1 MIEVAAGQQ
10 LISDLQP
17 FLKILQWSHALI
29 LLEHDTSM
37 KPRPGSA
44 ASSHRDLAKPEVKR
58 LVYLGKW
65 MVARGSFLLG
75 WFNLFSGANLLKK
88 LQGGVHVMFVSWCFE
103 CFFQLFQLTLL
114 NFKSVAWEDGFGPRR
129 AWPTASCAKAGFS
142 SLLGKW
148 LGVGKFD
155 VRCRAFFIVF
165 PSQSRFLNGKQFRNP
180 PIESCPAWESTWNII
195 NPQLFPRKSSNR
207 PSKSKAFDPRNLLKC
222 LYSPCRHVKEPK
234 ERQFDFE
241 QAQRFRR
248 QVAIDDR
255 TCQFQSEGLLLTGFV
270 DNDNN
275 SQTLCSCKICCVA
288 RHFMELA

>member
-1 MIEVAAGQQ
+1 MVHLQIHPFRKILENDLPSKPPWGHVPTLIFRVGVVSFLGSSPPTSPGPITQGRRIGPRKLPQELSLQTIGSIARRVSASLGGRQGLIPGRRVWSSSSSDKMIEVAAGQQ

-58 LVYLGKW
+58 LFYLGKW

-114 NFKSVAWEDGFGPRR
+114 NFKSVAWVDGSGPRR

-142 SLLGKW
+142 SLLGKR
-148 LGVGKFD
+148 LGVGTFD
-155 VRCRAFFIVF
+155 VRCR
-165 PSQSRFLNGKQFRNP
+165 RFLSFFLLNLDSWMANSSG
-180 PIESCPAWESTWNII
+180 I
-195 NPQLFPRKSSNR
+195 PR
-207 PSKSKAFDPRNLLKC
+207 
-222 LYSPCRHVKEPK
+222 
-234 ERQFDFE
+234 
-241 QAQRFRR
+241 
-248 QVAIDDR
+248 
-255 TCQFQSEGLLLTGFV
+255 
-270 DNDNN
+270 
-275 SQTLCSCKICCVA
+275 
-288 RHFMELA
+288 